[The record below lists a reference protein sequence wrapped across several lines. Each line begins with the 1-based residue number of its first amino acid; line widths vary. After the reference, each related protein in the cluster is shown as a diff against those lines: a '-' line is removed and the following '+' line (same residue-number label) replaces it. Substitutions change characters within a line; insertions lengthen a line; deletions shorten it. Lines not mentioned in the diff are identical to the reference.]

1 MAAFR
6 KPVSAVR
13 AVWNVQR
20 ELTARGIPPLSIKV
34 GIHHGPCI
42 VVNLNDRL
50 DYFGSTVNVAARLP
64 HFSAGGEL
72 IISGEI
78 RNDPEVTQFLETTAA
93 PNSVSRFQGEIRGY
107 DNSMEM
113 WRVKI

>member
-13 AVWNVQR
+13 AIWDVQR

-42 VVNLNDRL
+42 VVNLNERL
-50 DYFGSTVNVAARLP
+50 DYFGSAVNIAARLP
-64 HFSAGGEL
+64 HFSSGGEL
-72 IISGEI
+72 VLSGEI
-78 RNDPEVTQFLETTAA
+78 RHDPEVSEFLAQNAA
-93 PNSVSRFQGEIRGY
+93 PNTVSRFQSELRGY
-107 DNSMEM
+107 DTPMEM
-113 WRVKI
+113 WRVRI